1 MSVFL
6 DNLIN
11 KRFRAV
17 YEALEDKK
25 LIKGKSDIATQ
36 LGTYNHVINSIL
48 KGKRNITV
56 DQLNKLFDIYS
67 VNANFLFGSSDQ
79 MFTTEGLPTSSLSD
93 MRFGAKN
100 NIKLIHQE
108 ALAGVGIPA
117 ESILEETKRFSI
129 PSLEGDLYAVRIS
142 GDSML
147 PTITNGDIVVCES
160 VERGVPLKDNAVY
173 VIVTD
178 IVVAKRIQQIKELNI
193 TVALHLISD
202 NSEVYTPYQVNL
214 DEVRQILKV
223 KRRLTSHRLD

>member
-1 MSVFL
+1 MSAFL
-6 DNLIN
+6 DNLVN

-17 YEALEDKK
+17 YEALEDRK
-25 LIKGKSDIATQ
+25 LIRGKSDIANQ

-56 DQLNKLFDIYS
+56 DQLNKLFDIYN

-79 MFTTEGLPTSSLSD
+79 IFADDDLPTSALSE
-93 MRFGAKN
+93 MRYGTRN

-129 PSLEGDLYAVRIS
+129 PELEGDLYAVRIS

-160 VERGVPLKDNAVY
+160 VERGAPLKDNAVY
-173 VIVTD
+173 VVVTD
-178 IVVAKRIQQIKELNI
+178 IVVAKRIQQIKEGNRVIGLR
-193 TVALHLISD
+193 LISD
-202 NSEVYTPYQVNL
+202 NGDVYKPYDVGL
-214 DEVRQILKV
+214 EEVRQILKV
-223 KRRLTSHRLD
+223 KRRLTAHRLD